1 MRRATSAKRATQR
14 LRRTVKKPLDMK
26 TQDKLRK
33 ALRAKCGSR
42 PDERFF
48 RKYDRDRSGELSV
61 QEVEEMF
68 RTGLKITKREA
79 SPADVRALV
88 AAMDA
93 DGSGTLS
100 LAELAAF
107 VGNRPVS
114 PGKSKMK
121 RRMIKKTTAFF
132 PASSNEPLAPPYR
145 TLPALQTSHALR
157 GGSRRWRLGGS
168 RRLGRLGSELDTH
181 TPGDR
186 SFTPSSR
193 RVDRKDHE
201 NHARRPPAHALRR
214 RGPEAL

>member
-132 PASSNEPLAPPYR
+132 PAASGEPLAPPYR
-145 TLPALQTSHALR
+145 ALPASIQH
-157 GGSRRWRLGGS
+157 G
-168 RRLGRLGSELDTH
+168 
-181 TPGDR
+181 
-186 SFTPSSR
+186 
-193 RVDRKDHE
+193 RVDGVTWTLDSH
-201 NHARRPPAHALRR
+201 RPPAHALRR
-214 RGPEAL
+214 RSPEKI

>member
-33 ALRAKCGSR
+33 ALKAKCGSR

-132 PASSNEPLAPPYR
+132 PSAGANEPLAPPYR
-145 TLPALQTSHALR
+145 ALPVCQTSRHVEGRVDGVWGAAV
-157 GGSRRWRLGGS
+157 GSVV
-168 RRLGRLGSELDTH
+168 GSEV
-181 TPGDR
+181 G
-186 SFTPSSR
+186 
-193 RVDRKDHE
+193 
-201 NHARRPPAHALRR
+201 
-214 RGPEAL
+214 

>member
-132 PASSNEPLAPPYR
+132 PSSNANEPLAPPYR
-145 TLPALQTSHALR
+145 TLPVLQMSHRLVASMAS
-157 GGSRRWRLGGS
+157 GG
-168 RRLGRLGSELDTH
+168 LGR
-181 TPGDR
+181 
-186 SFTPSSR
+186 
-193 RVDRKDHE
+193 
-201 NHARRPPAHALRR
+201 
-214 RGPEAL
+214 

>member
-132 PASSNEPLAPPYR
+132 PSSNANEPLAPPYR
-145 TLPALQTSHALR
+145 TLPVLQTYVEGR
-157 GGSRRWRLGGS
+157 VDGVWGGNP
-168 RRLGRLGSELDTH
+168 RLGRGLRGRANRRTRTH
-181 TPGDR
+181 PG
-186 SFTPSSR
+186 TGASR
-193 RVDRKDHE
+193 RRTERSQKTTQA
-201 NHARRPPAHALRR
+201 ARTRTSTPRP
-214 RGPEAL
+214 

>member
-61 QEVEEMF
+61 QEVEEMC

-93 DGSGTLS
+93 DGSGTLA

-132 PASSNEPLAPPYR
+132 PSSNANEPLAPPYR
-145 TLPALQTSHALR
+145 ALPVLQTR
-157 GGSRRWRLGGS
+157 
-168 RRLGRLGSELDTH
+168 RRLRYVEGRVDGVWGVFGSAVGSEV
-181 TPGDR
+181 G
-186 SFTPSSR
+186 
-193 RVDRKDHE
+193 
-201 NHARRPPAHALRR
+201 
-214 RGPEAL
+214 

>member
-1 MRRATSAKRATQR
+1 
-14 LRRTVKKPLDMK
+14 
-26 TQDKLRK
+26 
-33 ALRAKCGSR
+33 
-42 PDERFF
+42 
-48 RKYDRDRSGELSV
+48 
-61 QEVEEMF
+61 MF

-132 PASSNEPLAPPYR
+132 PAASGEPLAPPYR
-145 TLPALQTSHALR
+145 ARPASIQR
-157 GGSRRWRLGGS
+157 G
-168 RRLGRLGSELDTH
+168 
-181 TPGDR
+181 
-186 SFTPSSR
+186 
-193 RVDRKDHE
+193 RVDGVTWTLDSH
-201 NHARRPPAHALRR
+201 RPPAHALRR
-214 RGPEAL
+214 RGPEALPRRRAKVAGKHPHGHADGAREQQLPEERESLAAVHAQIFAGGFGRAQDSGEGRRRSRIAQIG

>member
-1 MRRATSAKRATQR
+1 
-14 LRRTVKKPLDMK
+14 
-26 TQDKLRK
+26 
-33 ALRAKCGSR
+33 
-42 PDERFF
+42 
-48 RKYDRDRSGELSV
+48 
-61 QEVEEMF
+61 MF

-132 PASSNEPLAPPYR
+132 PAASEEPLAPPYR
-145 TLPALQTSHALR
+145 ALPVCQTR
-157 GGSRRWRLGGS
+157 SRRWRHVDAGLTQAARTRTS
-168 RRLGRLGSELDTH
+168 
-181 TPGDR
+181 TPK
-186 SFTPSSR
+186 P
-193 RVDRKDHE
+193 
-201 NHARRPPAHALRR
+201 
-214 RGPEAL
+214 

>member
-132 PASSNEPLAPPYR
+132 PAASGEPLAPPYR
-145 TLPALQTSHALR
+145 ALPVCQTSRHVEGRVDGVWGVFLSS
-157 GGSRRWRLGGS
+157 GTQSG
-168 RRLGRLGSELDTH
+168 LGRG
-181 TPGDR
+181 
-186 SFTPSSR
+186 
-193 RVDRKDHE
+193 
-201 NHARRPPAHALRR
+201 PPR
-214 RGPEAL
+214 

>member
-1 MRRATSAKRATQR
+1 
-14 LRRTVKKPLDMK
+14 
-26 TQDKLRK
+26 
-33 ALRAKCGSR
+33 
-42 PDERFF
+42 
-48 RKYDRDRSGELSV
+48 
-61 QEVEEMF
+61 MF

-132 PASSNEPLAPPYR
+132 PSAGANEPLAPPYR
-145 TLPALQTSHALR
+145 ELPASMQHAVEQR
-157 GGSRRWRLGGS
+157 GRVDGVTWTLA
-168 RRLGRLGSELDTH
+168 TP
-181 TPGDR
+181 TPGDQ
-186 SFTPSSR
+186 SITPSSR
-193 RVDRKDHE
+193 RHRLHTS
-201 NHARRPPAHALRR
+201 
-214 RGPEAL
+214 